1 MSHLLSLH
9 PGFRQSSRVWALRIP
24 RRTPLKS
31 TSETGSEIA
40 HSSGER
46 KENFMNWDEI
56 AGKWKQFKGSA
67 KQRWGKLTDDDLDYV
82 AGTRDKLIGR
92 LQEKYGM
99 IKDDAERQ
107 ADEWVKTHKNPA
119 A

>member
-1 MSHLLSLH
+1 
-9 PGFRQSSRVWALRIP
+9 
-24 RRTPLKS
+24 
-31 TSETGSEIA
+31 
-40 HSSGER
+40 
-46 KENFMNWDEI
+46 MNWDEI

-92 LQEKYGM
+92 LQEKYGI
-99 IKDDAERQ
+99 IKEDAERQ
-107 ADEWVKTHKNPA
+107 ADDWVKTHKNPA

>member
-1 MSHLLSLH
+1 
-9 PGFRQSSRVWALRIP
+9 
-24 RRTPLKS
+24 
-31 TSETGSEIA
+31 
-40 HSSGER
+40 
-46 KENFMNWDEI
+46 MNWDEI